1 MLKPAWGQT
10 NISGVLILLGEF
22 ATGFFSSLMGVI
34 GSAKLLQA
42 LARDNLLPGFHIFGQ
57 GTKGHDEPTYAIIIT
72 HIVAQLTMFFD
83 INQIASF
90 ITMTYLMTF
99 LVTDLACFFLTI
111 SSAPNFR
118 PSFHYFNWW
127 TAGFGALISGVSM
140 FFVDGLYAS
149 GCVGILIVIF
159 LIIHYTS
166 PPKSWGDVSQS
177 LIYHQV
183 RKYLLRLKQEHVK
196 FWRPQIL
203 LFVNNPRHQ
212 YELIQF
218 CNSLK
223 KGALFVLGHVIVS
236 NDFGDAVPE
245 ARRQQT
251 AWTKFIDCSKIKAF
265 VNIAISPD
273 VEWGTRNIVLSAGLG
288 GMRPNIVVLGG
299 YNLKEFRKDQPLIDL
314 PFAQGLESR
323 SDRNSDTPPHQKHR
337 PRELETK
344 TTQGLLPTDS
354 CKSEGAV
361 SIKSYVTIL
370 EDLLLRLQINVAIAK
385 GFKDL
390 KFPQLDGE
398 KAKKYIDLWPI
409 QMSAEISAEGEQQS
423 HNVLTTNF
431 DTYTLILQ
439 LGCILNTVPAW
450 KKSYALRVAVFV
462 EYESDVEEER
472 GRVKT
477 LLDNLRIQA
486 EILVFWLASGD
497 VKSYEVVV
505 NGNVSSPGEDAE
517 KLVDKVLKEEEWWQD
532 IQKLRGNGSLSAIEE
547 LAEVQ
552 GLLNTTPT
560 WPNTSFQDGRRD
572 SPVKRFQGIKRIIRK
587 SKRRRSYS
595 GFGAMGL
602 KLGMRTHRLDDDVV
616 NRHASHASAS
626 EDSSSNDEDSD
637 STESDL
643 YQNMISGKASPASE
657 NDIDDFEEEPDSGVI
672 HNNQPTKL
680 TRRRSHGD
688 SMKAPSANK
697 PSNSKQDTLKVT
709 NIKED
714 PGSLTQP
721 GSKPHV
727 GETVRKLARPLPSR
741 APSSAKF
748 SSRPV
753 PKTKIATEDG
763 PGPSIM
769 FSDAS
774 PAQDSP
780 RHPSIYFHSAPSLPA
795 TPAATVAAAAAAAD
809 GYPFPQSIPLSF
821 NDLPCR
827 AQHLIL
833 NELMQQHSAD
843 TAVLFTTLPSPVEGT
858 CTREDDCVRYLSDL
872 EVLCADLPP
881 VLLVHSNS
889 MTVTMNL

>member
-1 MLKPAWGQT
+1 MLKPVRCQT

-42 LARDNLLPGFHIFGQ
+42 LARDNLLPGFYIFGQ

-99 LVTDLACFFLTI
+99 LITDLACFLLAI

-127 TAGFGALISGVSM
+127 TAAFGALISGVSM

-149 GCVGILIVIF
+149 GCVGILIFIF

-236 NDFGDAVPE
+236 NDFGAAVPE
-245 ARRQQT
+245 ARRQQA
-251 AWTKFIDCSKIKAF
+251 AWTKFIDFSKIKAF
-265 VNIAISPD
+265 VNIAISPG

-299 YNLKEFRKDQPLIDL
+299 YNLNEFRKDQPLIDV
-314 PFAQGLESR
+314 PSTQNSESR
-323 SDRNSDTPPHQKHR
+323 NDRDSNTESDQKLR
-337 PRELETK
+337 QRELDAG

-354 CKSEGAV
+354 CKTEGAV

-390 KFPQLDGE
+390 QFPQLGGE
-398 KAKKYIDLWPI
+398 KTKKYIDLWPI
-409 QMSAEISAEGEQQS
+409 QMSAEISAEDEQQQ

-450 KKSYALRVAVFV
+450 KRSYTLRVAVFV

-486 EILVFWLASGD
+486 EILVFWLASGH
-497 VKSYEVVV
+497 VKTYEVIV
-505 NGNVSSPGEDAE
+505 NGNVSTSGEYAE
-517 KLVDKVLKEEEWWQD
+517 KLVDKVLKEEEWWQYV
-532 IQKLRGNGSLSAIEE
+532 QKLRGKGGSLSAIEE

-552 GLLNTTPT
+552 GLLSTTPT
-560 WPNTSFQDGRRD
+560 WPSTSFQDGRRD
-572 SPVKRFQGIKRIIRK
+572 SPVKRFQGIKKIIRK
-587 SKRRRSYS
+587 SKRQRSFS
-595 GFGAMGL
+595 GLSVVGV

-626 EDSSSNDEDSD
+626 EESSSNEEDSD
-637 STESDL
+637 NAEADLQQDSNSDE
-643 YQNMISGKASPASE
+643 ASPASE
-657 NDIDDFEEEPDSGVI
+657 NDLDDFEEVPASKATDTS
-672 HNNQPTKL
+672 QPTKI

-688 SMKAPSANK
+688 SMRAPSPTK
-697 PSNSKQDTLKVT
+697 RSNQKQNSPKVT
-709 NIKED
+709 DAKED
-714 PGSLTQP
+714 RASPTQSGP
-721 GSKPHV
+721 ESHI
-727 GETVRKLARPLPSR
+727 GETIKRLARPSPSR
-741 APSSAKF
+741 TPSTAKF

-753 PKTKIATEDG
+753 PKTKVATEDG

-769 FSDAS
+769 FSDIS

-780 RHPSIYFHSAPSLPA
+780 RRTSIYSHGAPSLP
-795 TPAATVAAAAAAAD
+795 PPPAAAAAG

-833 NELMQQHSAD
+833 NDLMHQHSAD
-843 TAVLFTTLPSPVEGT
+843 TAVLFTTLPSPAEGT
-858 CTREDDCVRYLSDL
+858 CTHENDCVRYLSDL